1 MGILTV
7 AARITQQYLLGNQ
20 TVGARET
27 NKCGKE
33 VKCWKTTSIRR
44 VGYGAISRKTTYM
57 FPLGTDGSNDQKNF
71 RNMQDQLSFAC

>member
-33 VKCWKTTSIRR
+33 VKCWKNNI
-44 VGYGAISRKTTYM
+44 
-57 FPLGTDGSNDQKNF
+57 
-71 RNMQDQLSFAC
+71 